1 MNFSNGT
8 LVLADQLLAGGAL
21 ELIGRSIAGISLAP
35 SSGETIDLEGG
46 FLVPGFIDLH
56 VHGGAGHDFMD
67 GTPLAFDEICRCH
80 ARHGTTSLAATSTAA
95 DDEYILRFL
104 RECRAAKARET
115 GGARVLGAHFYG
127 PYFAANARGV
137 HPGAPIRAPE
147 ESEFQH
153 YLEFADIFSTATIAP
168 ELPGAETFAR
178 ACAARGIRLNAG
190 HSHATFGQVASAI
203 EWGVRHIDHLF
214 CAMSDRAKLRQ
225 SQLFPMRG
233 GMMEATLFFD
243 ELTTEVIADGKHLDS
258 ALLRLAYKA
267 KGPDRL
273 ALVTDAMRAVDRPD
287 GEYIFGPPEH
297 GERIRRFD
305 GVGVTMD
312 GTALASGVMG
322 MDACVRT
329 FLANVPEASLVEVI
343 RMATLTPAR
352 VLGVDREMGSLEAGK
367 LADLVVLDRDF
378 KVSRVYLAGQEIFNR
393 SAA

>member
-1 MNFSNGT
+1 LNFTNGT
-8 LVLADQLLAGGAL
+8 LVLPDRLVTGSSLAVSGD
-21 ELIGRSIAGISLAP
+21 RIAGISGAAP
-35 SSGETIDLEGG
+35 DGDAIDLGG
-46 FLVPGFIDLH
+46 GYLVPGYVDLH

-67 GTPLAFDEICRCH
+67 GTREAFDAICRCH
-80 ARHGTTSLAATSTAA
+80 AKHGTTSVAATSTAA
-95 DDEYILRFL
+95 DDQYILRFL

-137 HPGAPIRAPE
+137 HPSAPIRSPE
-147 ESEFQH
+147 ESEFEH
-153 YLEFADIFSTATIAP
+153 YLEFADIFCTATIAP
-168 ELPGAETFAR
+168 ELPGAEAFSR
-178 ACAARGIRLNAG
+178 ACARRAIRLNAG
-190 HSHATFGQVASAI
+190 HSHATFGQVVESI
-203 EWGVRHIDHLF
+203 GWGVRHIDHLF

-225 SQLFPMRG
+225 TQLFPMRG

-243 ELTTEVIADGKHLDS
+243 DLTTEVIADGRHLDS
-258 ALLRLAYKA
+258 ALLRLAYKC

-273 ALVTDAMRAVDRPD
+273 ALVTDAMRAVDCPD

-297 GERIRRFD
+297 GERIRRLD

-352 VLGVDREMGSLEAGK
+352 ILGLESRLGSLETGK
-367 LADLVVLDRDF
+367 TADLVVLDRDLN
-378 KVSRVYLAGQEIFNR
+378 VQQVYVAGRRVFDRYER
-393 SAA
+393 